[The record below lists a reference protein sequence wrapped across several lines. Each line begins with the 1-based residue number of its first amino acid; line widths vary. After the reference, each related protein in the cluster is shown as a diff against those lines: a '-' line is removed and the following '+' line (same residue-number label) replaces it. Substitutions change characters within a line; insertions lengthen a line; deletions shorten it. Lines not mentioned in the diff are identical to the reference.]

1 MLEYLHCGAQNDWIA
16 IRPAEEMLLAFL
28 GCHAKV
34 ELYVRI
40 ENFRG
45 QQK

>member
-1 MLEYLHCGAQNDWIA
+1 MLEYLHCGAQNDWIE
-16 IRPAEEMLLAFL
+16 IRPAEEMLLSFL
-28 GCHAKV
+28 GCHEKV

-40 ENFRG
+40 ENFRV